1 MIDKNTLQFKDLPDW
16 VKDKV
21 LSDKA
26 IEANRKIIKEFNL
39 SDEMIDKLF
48 AILRQLILKQIFLE
62 NLLPALDFLGWEEEK
77 KKKLAI
83 KIVKLRLLP
92 IKGYLKTDVASYL
105 EDLGEDISKYPE
117 LLKTE
122 ESINLDQLIEKINKE
137 AGLSFPD
144 EILRKRFEAIIFSY
158 LKDIRDEISLK
169 EILERPRKVGGMELS
184 AEKVEQIIKILEEER
199 PRVKLE
205 IEIEREKPEL
215 AEGMKTPEEL
225 VAPTSAEIKPQ
236 EIVLPPA
243 QEEIKPPVPVELIVP
258 PEEEKEITKFQLG
271 TLAPVLG
278 VALKEE
284 KEEEKINIPLPP
296 SIEEH
301 KIVGEKRGRMEE
313 IKPRMRISGPIEEL
327 RFMTLE
333 DWRRFGRPEAAVSKI
348 EEKVNLLAEESLLK
362 KAEAIKAWKQSE
374 INQLY
379 LEIGRE
385 SIDGGNA
392 SLNLII
398 EKRKNET
405 RPFLTNE
412 EFNAIAELNQRLRF

>member
-1 MIDKNTLQFKDLPDW
+1 MILENKEKLEKISNEYNLTDSLEEIIGLIEEIVRGERSENDVDFYLMGQKGIDFRKSSEIGLKISEEIIEPEKEGRGKKVPEEIAAPLEEVETLEE
-16 VKDKV
+16 
-21 LSDKA
+21 
-26 IEANRKIIKEFNL
+26 IEKFPEEKPKEELINL
-39 SDEMIDKLF
+39 S
-48 AILRQLILKQIFLE
+48 
-62 NLLPALDFLGWEEEK
+62 
-77 KKKLAI
+77 
-83 KIVKLRLLP
+83 
-92 IKGYLKTDVASYL
+92 
-105 EDLGEDISKYPE
+105 
-117 LLKTE
+117 
-122 ESINLDQLIEKINKE
+122 QLIEKINKE
-137 AGLSFPD
+137 VGLSFSD
-144 EILRKRFEAIIFSY
+144 DILAKRFETIILSF

-169 EILERPRKVGGMELS
+169 EILEKPQKVGGMELS

-225 VAPTSAEIKPQ
+225 VAPAPLEVEPQ

-243 QEEIKPPVPVELIVP
+243 QEEIKPPVPVELFVL
-258 PEEEKEITKFQLG
+258 PEEKKEITKFQLG

-405 RPFLTNE
+405 RSFLTAE

>member
-1 MIDKNTLQFKDLPDW
+1 MLEEKGKKKLEEILKKYNQTSELGLERTIENVIAREIPSSEIDFYLMGAKNLDW
-16 VKDKV
+16 
-21 LSDKA
+21 DKA
-26 IEANRKIIKEFNL
+26 IEISLEIF
-39 SDEMIDKLF
+39 SDVVLEEMEKTV
-48 AILRQLILKQIFLE
+48 
-62 NLLPALDFLGWEEEK
+62 EEEK
-77 KKKLAI
+77 EKKTPETGILEEI
-83 KIVKLRLLP
+83 KNF
-92 IKGYLKTDVASYL
+92 
-105 EDLGEDISKYPE
+105 PE
-117 LLKTE
+117 EKPKE
-122 ESINLDQLIEKINKE
+122 ELINLGQLIEKINKE
-137 AGLSFPD
+137 VGLSFPD
-144 EILRKRFEAIIFSY
+144 DILAKRFETIILSY

-169 EILERPRKVGGMELS
+169 EILERPRKVGGTELS

-243 QEEIKPPVPVELIVP
+243 QEEIKPPVPVELFVL
-258 PEEEKEITKFQLG
+258 PEEKKEITKFQLG

-405 RPFLTNE
+405 RSFLTAE

>member
-1 MIDKNTLQFKDLPDW
+1 
-16 VKDKV
+16 
-21 LSDKA
+21 
-26 IEANRKIIKEFNL
+26 
-39 SDEMIDKLF
+39 
-48 AILRQLILKQIFLE
+48 
-62 NLLPALDFLGWEEEK
+62 
-77 KKKLAI
+77 
-83 KIVKLRLLP
+83 
-92 IKGYLKTDVASYL
+92 
-105 EDLGEDISKYPE
+105 
-117 LLKTE
+117 
-122 ESINLDQLIEKINKE
+122 
-137 AGLSFPD
+137 
-144 EILRKRFEAIIFSY
+144 
-158 LKDIRDEISLK
+158 
-169 EILERPRKVGGMELS
+169 
-184 AEKVEQIIKILEEER
+184 
-199 PRVKLE
+199 
-205 IEIEREKPEL
+205 
-215 AEGMKTPEEL
+215 
-225 VAPTSAEIKPQ
+225 
-236 EIVLPPA
+236 
-243 QEEIKPPVPVELIVP
+243 
-258 PEEEKEITKFQLG
+258 
-271 TLAPVLG
+271 
-278 VALKEE
+278 
-284 KEEEKINIPLPP
+284 LPP

-405 RPFLTNE
+405 RSFLTAE